1 MARSGFGPVTL
12 AIMLGTDVRVKSLEL
27 EIQVG
32 GCCNSPGE

>member
-12 AIMLGTDVRVKSLEL
+12 AIMLGTDVRVKNLEL
-27 EIQVG
+27 GIQVG